1 MLPPID
7 FEALAGSTIIRNRGG
22 LHNIYSVQELRAL
35 LEHERRR
42 SDRTGDRFSVLVI
55 DLDVLVRKKDVA
67 GMDHI
72 VRFLR
77 KRLRGTDEIGWFD
90 HRKMAVLLLDT
101 PSEGAWK
108 VASDLKELLQ
118 SSISEDAFQVFAY
131 PSDYFDE
138 DKGSEPVPS
147 KKPFPN
153 PENVE
158 GGLPSTV
165 AGISNIFE
173 KTHSL
178 EPHLGK
184 EIPAWKRTFDLFF
197 SVFGLVLFIPFGAF
211 VGLIIRI
218 VSPGP
223 VFFRQIRIGYLGR
236 RFTLLKF
243 RTMKPG
249 VDRSAH
255 ENYVKGL
262 INNDTP
268 MKKLHIENQIIPFGN
283 FLRRTGMDE
292 LPQLVNVLRGEMSL
306 VGPRPCLPGEFQ
318 EYLHWN
324 KRRFYTLPGITG
336 LWQVMGKHNL
346 TFKEMIRYDITY
358 EQHKSLWMDIRIMAK
373 TVSAVLMMST
383 DG

>member
-1 MLPPID
+1 M
-7 FEALAGSTIIRNRGG
+7 
-22 LHNIYSVQELRAL
+22 
-35 LEHERRR
+35 
-42 SDRTGDRFSVLVI
+42 
-55 DLDVLVRKKDVA
+55 
-67 GMDHI
+67 
-72 VRFLR
+72 
-77 KRLRGTDEIGWFD
+77 
-90 HRKMAVLLLDT
+90 
-101 PSEGAWK
+101 
-108 VASDLKELLQ
+108 
-118 SSISEDAFQVFAY
+118 
-131 PSDYFDE
+131 
-138 DKGSEPVPS
+138 
-147 KKPFPN
+147 
-153 PENVE
+153 
-158 GGLPSTV
+158 
-165 AGISNIFE
+165 
-173 KTHSL
+173 
-178 EPHLGK
+178 
-184 EIPAWKRTFDLFF
+184 
-197 SVFGLVLFIPFGAF
+197 
-211 VGLIIRI
+211 
-218 VSPGP
+218 
-223 VFFRQIRIGYLGR
+223 
-236 RFTLLKF
+236 LKF